1 MTNDDIKQVTGIYH
15 RRIGNVVVTAISD
28 GYIDA
33 PYSVLQSIS
42 PVDAQTILT
51 EEFKPTPPRI
61 SVNCYVIQ
69 ADDKIAVVDTGSG
82 DSMGPT
88 LGLLAKSLMEIN
100 IDLKQIFDTEKVG
113 NPISDIADSYFIQK
127 VGYENIESKQKS

>member
-1 MTNDDIKQVTGIYH
+1 MTNDDVKQVAGVYH
-15 RRIGNVVVTAISD
+15 RRIGDVVVTAISD

-42 PVDAQTILT
+42 PVDAQTILM

-69 ADDKIAVVDTGSG
+69 AHGKIAVVDTGSG
-82 DSMGPT
+82 DTMGPT
-88 LGLLAKSLMEIN
+88 LGLLAKSLMELIL
-100 IDLKQIFDTEKVG
+100 I
-113 NPISDIADSYFIQK
+113 
-127 VGYENIESKQKS
+127 